1 MLIVLEMSKI
11 FYLKEIVG
19 YFTIIT
25 MVHMIFSPIY
35 HEMGHARQIKKIGG
49 EALVTIHSSFSLKN
63 IYFKY
68 KKVCVFI
75 SNDDRIHT
83 CTYEKENY
91 TAYTDQQIKK
101 IAMAG
106 PVNTFKYLCIIS
118 GFSAIG
124 LFINL
129 QAFKENIIIAIMY
142 DIIYMIES
150 KQDCK
155 KDSFND
161 FAIKKNPTAFREHVK
176 QTTDTYEEINKII
189 KELIKK

>member
-1 MLIVLEMSKI
+1 
-11 FYLKEIVG
+11 
-19 YFTIIT
+19 
-25 MVHMIFSPIY
+25 
-35 HEMGHARQIKKIGG
+35 
-49 EALVTIHSSFSLKN
+49 
-63 IYFKY
+63 
-68 KKVCVFI
+68 
-75 SNDDRIHT
+75 
-83 CTYEKENY
+83 
-91 TAYTDQQIKK
+91 
-101 IAMAG
+101 MAG